1 MKAQM
6 NNLGVKTLQLLNW
19 VFFVVMIA
27 ANYLAVALPL
37 NHKTT
42 GQLSDQYPNLFVPA
56 PLTFSIWG
64 VIYLLLFWFCVKQS
78 KSMFQRNVDP
88 ATGETVKSIGLG
100 FVTSC
105 FLNASWICLWHFEYI
120 AISVVVMVL
129 LLAQLVQIN
138 RKIDGIAPA
147 LTLGSR
153 VALKAPFGVYLGW
166 ICIATIANVTAY
178 LVSWGWTGNEVSWA
192 STMVVIGAIVT
203 GIALNLL
210 RNGYLS
216 LSVLWAFTGI
226 LIARHQAAE
235 YHRILVW
242 ATVFAML
249 LVVGALAVELLRSLF
264 RKTIIR
270 PFPPQQRTY
279 ISQVE
284 TSR

>member
-1 MKAQM
+1 
-6 NNLGVKTLQLLNW
+6 
-19 VFFVVMIA
+19 
-27 ANYLAVALPL
+27 
-37 NHKTT
+37 
-42 GQLSDQYPNLFVPA
+42 
-56 PLTFSIWG
+56 
-64 VIYLLLFWFCVKQS
+64 
-78 KSMFQRNVDP
+78 
-88 ATGETVKSIGLG
+88 
-100 FVTSC
+100 
-105 FLNASWICLWHFEYI
+105 
-120 AISVVVMVL
+120 
-129 LLAQLVQIN
+129 LVQIN

-153 VALKAPFGVYLGW
+153 VALKAPFGMYLGW

-178 LVSWGWTGNEVSWA
+178 LVSLGWTGNEVSWA

-203 GIALNLL
+203 GIALNIL

-249 LVVGALAVELLRSLF
+249 LVVGALAIELLRSLF

-270 PFPPQQRTY
+270 TFPPQQRTY
-279 ISQVE
+279 ISQVG
-284 TSR
+284 TSQ